1 MFLVAGWLLACYVSG
16 PAVLLLGRGP
26 LGGWAY
32 SVVARVRG
40 VRCVCCVSP
49 ALSRMFALAILMVG
63 GWVFLVSRP
72 AWAIAALLAL
82 GWSRSDYSR
91 ARHASNTC

>member
-1 MFLVAGWLLACYVSG
+1 MFLVAGWLLACYVSS

-40 VRCVCCVSP
+40 VRCACCVSP

-63 GWVFLVSRP
+63 RSGVSRL
-72 AWAIAALLAL
+72 AARV
-82 GWSRSDYSR
+82 GDCSIVS
-91 ARHASNTC
+91 ARLVT

>member
-16 PAVLLLGRGP
+16 LAVLLLGRGP

-32 SVVARVRG
+32 SV
-40 VRCVCCVSP
+40 VSP

-82 GWSRSDYSR
+82 GWSRSDCSR

>member
-16 PAVLLLGRGP
+16 PAVLLLGRGL

-32 SVVARVRG
+32 SVVTRVRG

-49 ALSRMFALAILMVG
+49 TLSRMFALAILMVG

-82 GWSRSDYSR
+82 G
-91 ARHASNTC
+91 